1 MERKYYENGDITTV
15 IDYRFVG
22 YDMNANPVYRKIIT
36 TFSIADGVIKEN
48 EPQSVKCFYR

>member
-1 MERKYYENGDITTV
+1 MNKQYYENGDITTV

-22 YDMNANPVYRKIIT
+22 YDLNAKPVYQKIIT
-36 TFSIADGVIKEN
+36 TFSISNGVIKDS

>member
-22 YDMNANPVYRKIIT
+22 YDSNAKPVYRKIIT